1 MGKSNSAFSAHC
13 CRNLFSC
20 RQVVRLDDN
29 VSCCTGIKFGRPGGD
44 ARCGDSRFGGSV
56 WRRFG
61 AAQSSWQLTLPV
73 GGFASQ
79 SEFLNGAAL
88 VETSHSATGVLA
100 LLQQIESRHG
110 RARGERWGSRT
121 LDLDLL
127 LFGDAIIDT
136 PALTVPHP
144 RMSFR
149 RFVLEPAA
157 EIAGEMVH
165 PAIGWTIERLVEH
178 LDAGSDCVAIIS
190 PDDSAARGGRGDAR
204 RTVWLDRRRFS
215 GTKRGDVAAGVDD
228 LVDGCQRPPVERA
241 SEADDL
247 AGRPGDKRSRARSDA
262 TNWLREPQRR
272 GARALLRQSKRFGL
286 V

>member
-1 MGKSNSAFSAHC
+1 MTTCLVALGSNLGDRAAT
-13 CRNLFSC
+13 
-20 RQVVRLDDN
+20 LDAAIRDLAAASG
-29 VSCCTGIKFGRPGGD
+29 V
-44 ARCGDSRFGGSV
+44 DSV
-56 WRRFG
+56 C
-61 AAQSSWQLTLPV
+61 ASSWQLTLPV

-88 VETSHSATGVLA
+88 VETSHSAIELLA

-165 PAIGWTIERLVEH
+165 PAIGWTIERLV
-178 LDAGSDCVAIIS
+178 
-190 PDDSAARGGRGDAR
+190 
-204 RTVWLDRRRFS
+204 
-215 GTKRGDVAAGVDD
+215 
-228 LVDGCQRPPVERA
+228 
-241 SEADDL
+241 
-247 AGRPGDKRSRARSDA
+247 
-262 TNWLREPQRR
+262 
-272 GARALLRQSKRFGL
+272 
-286 V
+286 